1 MFPFLKTSPHD
12 LDVQCHIIQQQ
23 QLKVNVW
30 CRVGRLQ
37 CESHSMKMLLTLDSK
52 LLSSLWFPTGSSC
65 ASWRVGPSLCSA
77 AASSSSPP
85 WCRRRVPSPGHSLAP
100 TPLPGPRRAGNA
112 GTHSNLRHSESLWLF
127 CTPTRIEQLMR
138 ALRSW
143 ALASI
148 WKSALL
154 WSACRLRVSRSR
166 LMGSETPPVKS
177 TSASVVFP
185 PSRAS

>member
-1 MFPFLKTSPHD
+1 MLT
-12 LDVQCHIIQQQ
+12 VQWTVFKRKSSRRTVSCCT
-23 QLKVNVW
+23 KCCAN
-30 CRVGRLQ
+30 CKG
-37 CESHSMKMLLTLDSK
+37 HSFMMLLTLDSR
-52 LLSSLWFPTGSSC
+52 LPSSLWFPTGSSC

-77 AASSSSPP
+77 AASSSSLP
-85 WCRRRVPSPGHSLAP
+85 WCHRRVPAPDRSWAP
-100 TPLPGPRRAGNA
+100 TPPPGPRLAGNP
-112 GTHSNLRHSESLWLF
+112 GTHWNLRHSESLRLF
-127 CTPTRIEQLMR
+127 RSPTRMEQLMS